1 MNGSPLPTPP
11 LYNAIQK
18 FFGLFLL
25 LCFGLLLTFCESEPR
40 QDSDEG
46 IAEWPN
52 AVTYEVFVHSFADG
66 SGDGIGDF
74 QGLIS
79 KLDYLDDLGVQALW
93 LMPIHPS
100 PTYHKYD
107 VTDYRAIHPDYG
119 TMDDFEEFLEEAH
132 ARDIRVVIDFVV
144 NHTSSEHPWFVD
156 AIENPDGHFYDFYI
170 WESEENIDNMTVDYT
185 GPDTDNVQRWNE
197 ADGTDEYFYAYFWS
211 GMPDLNYDNPAVRDS
226 IYDIGKYW
234 LEKGVDGFRLDAARH
249 IYPEHREDENPAFWE
264 EFRAEMESVNEDV
277 LLVGEVWAETEEVK
291 PYLTGLPS
299 LFNFDMGYAMMEA
312 AETGNGTDVAPKH
325 AGILDA
331 YATVTDDFID
341 ATFLTNHDQERV
353 MSTLDDENKAR
364 VAANMLFTLPG
375 APYIYYGEEI
385 GMYGEK
391 PDPNIRE
398 PMLWNEQ
405 PDDIRTTWKDPE
417 YSTDETVTPV
427 SVQLEDENSLLHHY
441 KELIEL
447 RNTQPA
453 LTYGG
458 LEPVEAFDDEL
469 SVFVRTHEEGNLL
482 VIHNVSGESHQL
494 TLTDE
499 LEAYEE
505 IIYQSDDGF
514 TFDSHDLT
522 LQPHSSVVLGISGES
537 DASYGN

>member
-1 MNGSPLPTPP
+1 MIASKKHRPNITI
-11 LYNAIQK
+11 Y
-18 FFGLFLL
+18 FLL
-25 LCFGLLLTFCESEPR
+25 WIAPVFLVSACENGAYEESEV
-40 QDSDEG
+40 

-52 AVTYEVFVHSFADG
+52 AVTYEVFVHAFADG

-74 QGLIS
+74 EGLTS
-79 KLDYLDDLGVQALW
+79 KLDYLDDLGVQSLW

-100 PTYHKYD
+100 PSYHKYD
-107 VTDYRAIHPDYG
+107 VTDYRDIHPDYG
-119 TMDDFEEFLEEAH
+119 TMEDFEHFLAEAH

-170 WESEENIDNMTVDYT
+170 WESEENIDSRTVDYT
-185 GPDTDNVQRWNE
+185 GPDTDNVERWNE
-197 ADGTDEYFYAYFWS
+197 VEGTDELFYAYFWS
-211 GMPDLNYDNPAVRDS
+211 GMPDLNYDNQAVRDS
-226 IYDIGKYW
+226 IYDIGQYW

-264 EFRAEMESVNEDV
+264 EFRAEMEAVNEDV
-277 LLVGEVWAETEEVK
+277 LLVGEVWADTEEVK

-312 AETGNGTDVAPKH
+312 AESGYGAEVAPKH
-325 AGILDA
+325 AEILDA

-353 MSTLDDENKAR
+353 MSTLDDEDKAR

-385 GMYGEK
+385 GMFGEK

-405 PDDIRTTWKDPE
+405 PDEIRTTWKEPE
-417 YSTDETVTPV
+417 YSTDETVTPA
-427 SVQLEDENSLLHHY
+427 SVQLNDENSLLNHY
-441 KELIEL
+441 KELIAL
-447 RNTQPA
+447 RHSSYA
-453 LTYGG
+453 LNYGS
-458 LEPVEAFDDEL
+458 LEPIEGVDEQL
-469 SVFVRTHEEGNLL
+469 SVFVRSHDNEQLL
-482 VIHNVSGESHQL
+482 VIHNVGSGPVDEILPDEYSEFSQVKYASGDGYEIQGTEISLPAHS
-494 TLTDE
+494 TLI
-499 LEAYEE
+499 LEK
-505 IIYQSDDGF
+505 
-514 TFDSHDLT
+514 
-522 LQPHSSVVLGISGES
+522 
-537 DASYGN
+537 